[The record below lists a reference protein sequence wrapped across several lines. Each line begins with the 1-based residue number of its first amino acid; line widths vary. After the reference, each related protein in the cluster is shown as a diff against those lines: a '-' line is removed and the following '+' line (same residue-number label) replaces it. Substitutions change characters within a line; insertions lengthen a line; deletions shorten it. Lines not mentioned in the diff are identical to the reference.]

1 MMTKKV
7 KACAAVLLVLLAQCG
22 NAMAQMRQTIFVEY
36 RTLSADGRGE
46 LRLDVENIDFLR
58 DNEYVGGRTDGY
70 TIPGFLLRPT
80 LTYQPLG
87 NLKIEAG
94 FNMTTYWGATA
105 YQEVYFK
112 DPIRHLPTGETKRV
126 NMTPFLRVHAKL
138 SPAVD
143 LVMGNIYGGV
153 AHGLPE
159 PLYDEENM
167 LTTRPEAGLQLLVGT
182 PHFDLDAWVNWE
194 SFIFRNDNHQ
204 EAFTVGA
211 AAKVKVNDEA
221 ARVHVFFPLN
231 LVMQHRGGEI
241 DTIATNRVQTW
252 MNASAGCQLDINL
265 RSRLVRKVSVSVNAF
280 ASNEGK
286 GELFPFKRGVGV
298 YGLAEMDIWR
308 FNVGVGHWAAHNYI
322 SLLGNP
328 HFGCIGVPYTG
339 TRFTD
344 PQVTTLNIEYSQ
356 SFGKCYSWGANFKAF
371 YLHKGDMIE
380 ADGTKVAQSMTT
392 SFAAAVYFRLSP
404 SFLLKDFNKK
414 H

>member
-1 MMTKKV
+1 MMKKIL
-7 KACAAVLLVLLAQCG
+7 ACAAMLLLPLVQG
-22 NAMAQMRQTIFVEY
+22 GDAMAQMKQLIFDEDRAVA
-36 RTLSADGRGE
+36 ADGQGE
-46 LRLDVENIDFLR
+46 LRLDIENIDFLR

-70 TIPGFLLRPT
+70 TLPGFLLRPT
-80 LTYQPLG
+80 LTYQPLA

-105 YQEVYFK
+105 YQELYFR
-112 DPIRHLPTGETKRV
+112 DPIRHLPTGESKRV

-159 PLYDEENM
+159 PLYDEENV
-167 LTTRPEAGLQLLVGT
+167 LTSRPEAGIQLLVGT
-182 PHFDLDAWVNWE
+182 SHFDLDAWVNWE
-194 SFIFRNDNHQ
+194 SFIFRNENHQ

-211 AAKVKVNDEA
+211 AAKVKVNDDA
-221 ARVHVFFPLN
+221 SRVHVFFPLN
-231 LVMQHRGGEI
+231 VVVQHRGGEI

-265 RSRLVRKVSVSVNAF
+265 RSRLVKQVSVSVNAF

-308 FNVGVGHWAAHNYI
+308 FNVGVGHWAAHNFI
-322 SLLGNP
+322 TLLGNP
-328 HFGCIGVPYTG
+328 HFGCIDVPYTG
-339 TRFTD
+339 VRFTD
-344 PQVTTLNIEYSQ
+344 PQVTTFNLEYAQ
-356 SFGKCYSWGANFKAF
+356 SFGKCYSWGANLKAF
-371 YLHKGDMIE
+371 FLHKCDETG
-380 ADGTKVAQSMTT
+380 ADGVRGSQSMAT
-392 SFAAAVYFRLSP
+392 SLAAAVYFRLSP